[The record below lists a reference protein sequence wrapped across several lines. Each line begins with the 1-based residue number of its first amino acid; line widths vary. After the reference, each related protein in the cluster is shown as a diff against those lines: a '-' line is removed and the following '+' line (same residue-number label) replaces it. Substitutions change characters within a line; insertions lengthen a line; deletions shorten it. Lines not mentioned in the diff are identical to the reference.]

1 MKAQT
6 IEKGA
11 KAVKPADPKRSG
23 YTFEGWYNGKTAF
36 NFNTAVN
43 ENMTLTAHWKET
55 VKPAA
60 RPKVKPAPVNVSGT
74 LIARMTAKDKTGM
87 TIRWNRVRGAAGY
100 DIFFARCNHSGK
112 NIACKKVRTIKGN
125 KTLKWTRSG
134 LRKGKAYKAYVK
146 AYVMKNGRKSYV
158 RTSPMVHAYTG
169 NGTRIHTNAG
179 SVSVNKTRVS
189 LKKGRTFRIKASVKK
204 LKNGRKLMPK
214 SHVPKL
220 RYMTSNKKIAA
231 VSRSGKIT
239 AKGKGTCTVYAY
251 AHNGVSKRIRVTVE

>member
-23 YTFEGWYNGKTAF
+23 YTFKGWYKGKTAF

-43 ENMTLTAHWKET
+43 ENLTLTAHWKET

-60 RPKVKPAPVNVSGT
+60 RPTVKPAHVNVSGT

-87 TIRWNRVRGAAGY
+87 TI
-100 DIFFARCNHSGK
+100 
-112 NIACKKVRTIKGN
+112 
-125 KTLKWTRSG
+125 KWTRSG

-169 NGTRIHTNAG
+169 NGTRLHTNAG

-189 LKKGRTFRIKASVKK
+189 LKKGRTFRIRASVKK

-251 AHNGVSKRIRVTVE
+251 AHNGVSKRIRVTVQ